1 MTVLTGTDAVAIID
15 ELRSARVGYG
25 DCKARALLLVD
36 AARVAND
43 DNAIGEPET
52 VLAYLV
58 TDRLTYR
65 HRMRW
70 FATLM
75 ESVAEC
81 DRFATWKSADTGEH
95 PHTCDAL
102 VHCMETHADRAALA
116 CAVLLYG
123 LPECEAAA

>member
-1 MTVLTGTDAVAIID
+1 VSDTATA
-15 ELRSARVGYG
+15 
-25 DCKARALLLVD
+25 DCKARALLLID

-43 DNAIGEPET
+43 DTAIGEPET

-81 DRFATWKSADTGEH
+81 DRFAAWKSADTGEH
-95 PHTCDAL
+95 PHTAAAL
-102 VHCMETHADRAALA
+102 AHCMEEHADRAAIA
-116 CAVLLYG
+116 CTVLLYG